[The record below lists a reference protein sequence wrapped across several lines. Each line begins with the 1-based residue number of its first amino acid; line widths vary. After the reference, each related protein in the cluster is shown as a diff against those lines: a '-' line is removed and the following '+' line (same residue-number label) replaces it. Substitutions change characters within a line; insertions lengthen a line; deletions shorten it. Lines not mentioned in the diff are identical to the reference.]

1 MGHLVLAV
9 FASEWRV
16 GLLGVMVRNVVH
28 WMLVAISVDY
38 PEVVSILHPIHP
50 DTLADVFFVHR
61 LIFLV

>member
-9 FASEWRV
+9 FASEWRA

-38 PEVVSILHPIHP
+38 PKVVSILHPIHP
-50 DTLADVFFVHR
+50 DALADVFFVHR